1 MAKVVTANS
10 DIVQLPDALTL
21 PTRELVETLVE
32 TLREAMAL
40 REKQAVD
47 EHRDALDARRLSRAS
62 RFLDQL
68 ERTLPPVDPPPTKQ

>member
-32 TLREAMAL
+32 TLREAMEL
-40 REKQAVD
+40 REKQAVA
-47 EHRDALDARRLSRAS
+47 ENRDALDARKLRRAS

-68 ERTLPPVDPPPTKQ
+68 ERTLPPVPEDDK